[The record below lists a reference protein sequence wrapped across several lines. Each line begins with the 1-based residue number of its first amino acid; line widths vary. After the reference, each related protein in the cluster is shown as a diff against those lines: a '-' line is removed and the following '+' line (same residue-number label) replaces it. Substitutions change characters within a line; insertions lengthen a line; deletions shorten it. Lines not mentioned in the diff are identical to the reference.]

1 MGTGNSM
8 QRDFSGQNYLASI
21 GQIGSYGNPY
31 SSAYGYSD
39 DISQM
44 FGGMSNMGSY
54 GMHGNPYSQGQG
66 SSQTGVDQLS
76 QMFGGL
82 AMAMPPTPPDSVIY
96 QYVCQ
101 GCGATYIGQTSR
113 PGKNKI
119 KELG

>member
-8 QRDFSGQNYLASI
+8 QRDFSGQNYLASM

-31 SSAYGYSD
+31 SSAYGYSS

-44 FGGMSNMGSY
+44 FGGMGVNNMGSY
-54 GMHGNPYSQGQG
+54 GMHGNPYLPGQG

-76 QMFGGL
+76 QMFGGLGL

-101 GCGATYIGQTSR
+101 GCGATYFGQTSR
-113 PGKNKI
+113 PGNNKI
-119 KELG
+119 